1 MKGLTYIGTA
11 IDDKATYSKLP
22 KELQHILNETNGYIA
37 FGGGFHLRGVCSSP
51 DWHSINAIWKGE
63 YALSKLFT
71 NVLSTDIPFAEDCL
85 GDQFIIRE
93 GNIMKLLAETGEIED
108 METNIA
114 DFFANI
120 ESNPVEFLLL
130 QPLMEYYA
138 DGGKLEPG
146 QLLFVYPPFCT
157 TEASDKI
164 YQDQIDSMQL
174 LMAHARLSQ
183 ELSKLS
189 PGESFNI
196 REMLK

>member
-1 MKGLTYIGTA
+1 MKGLTYIGPA

-22 KELQHILNETNGYIA
+22 KELQHLLNETNGYIA
-37 FGGGFHLRGVCSSP
+37 FGGGFHLRGACSSP
-51 DWHSINAIWKGE
+51 DWHSINAFWEGE
-63 YALSKLFT
+63 YALYRLFN
-71 NVLSTDIPFAEDCL
+71 NVSSTDIPFAEDCM

-93 GNIMKLLAETGEIED
+93 GNILKLLAETGEIED

-114 DFFANI
+114 DFLANI
-120 ESNPVEFLLL
+120 EDNPVEFLLL
-130 QPLMEYYA
+130 HPLMRFYS

-157 TEASDKI
+157 TEASDEI
-164 YQDQIDSMQL
+164 YLDPIDSIQL
-174 LMAHARLSQ
+174 LMGHARLSQ

-189 PGESFNI
+189 PGESFDM